1 VSATDAAR
9 IGESMLRADSQ
20 SLSAAQALSPEEARR
35 DIQILITRALGIEL
49 AGLLAHPERIP
60 EARQS
65 QRYQDMLARRLRG
78 EPVAYILG
86 EREFHGLSFEVGD
99 AVLIP
104 RPETETLVE
113 LALELIPERA
123 ERRVL
128 DLGTGSGC
136 IAITLAR
143 HRREIRVIAVDASRA
158 ALAVAAHN
166 IARHATFNV
175 ELRAGSWFAPVAGE
189 SFDVIVSNPPYIADG
204 DKHLREGDVR
214 FEPVAALVSGDDGL
228 HALRTIV
235 AGAAGHLQPGG
246 WLAVEH
252 GFDQADTVA
261 GLLRAAGFADLIA
274 RSDLAGIPR
283 VAAGRFLAG
292 SP

>member
-1 VSATDAAR
+1 MSATDAAR

-65 QRYQDMLARRLRG
+65 PRYQDMLARRMRG
-78 EPVAYILG
+78 EPIAYIVG
-86 EREFHGLSFEVGD
+86 EREFHGLRFEVSD

-104 RPETETLVE
+104 RPETETLVD

-128 DLGTGSGC
+128 DLGAGSGC

-143 HRREIRVIAVDASRA
+143 RRREIRVIAVDASRA
-158 ALAVAAHN
+158 ALAVAARN
-166 IARHATFNV
+166 VATHATFNV

-189 SFDVIVSNPPYIADG
+189 RFDLIVSNPPYVAAD
-204 DKHLREGDVR
+204 DMHLREGDVR
-214 FEPVAALVSGDDGL
+214 FEPVTALASGADGL
-228 HALRTIV
+228 DALRAIV
-235 AGAAGHLQPGG
+235 AGAAEHLQPGG

-252 GFDQADTVA
+252 GFDQAEAVA
-261 GLLRAAGFADLIA
+261 GLLRAAGFGQLIA
-274 RSDLAGIPR
+274 HSDLAGIPR